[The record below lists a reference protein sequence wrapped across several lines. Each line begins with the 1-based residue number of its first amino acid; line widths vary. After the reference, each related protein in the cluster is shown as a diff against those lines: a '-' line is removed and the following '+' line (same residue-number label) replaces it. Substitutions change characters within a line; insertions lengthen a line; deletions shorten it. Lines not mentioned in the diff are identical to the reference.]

1 MAVLSGWSMQG
12 IAVILLLVTLL
23 YSAARRILTRYDTSL
38 RDIPGPRLAAWTR
51 LWRFFDASQG
61 HAHLTNIELHR
72 KHGKLVRVGPK
83 VISCSDPAMIPTIYN
98 AQGSFAKSAFY
109 PMQSLSWNKRAQPNV
124 FSVIDERKHREMK
137 RKVASAYTVDALLK
151 MEKGIDR
158 CGDVFMQRMRQCAK
172 QSEDFDLGTWL
183 HYYAF
188 DVVGIVTYGERLGFM
203 ETDSDV
209 DGVIGAGNAMMIY
222 FACCGQI
229 PFLHSLLLGNPL
241 LPYLIPQIE
250 TVNSAVV
257 FAKKALDRRL
267 KSSSAHGIHT
277 DEHGMRDDMLSRW
290 TAMKA
295 QDSEKMNTTDIMV
308 ALCTNVF
315 AGADTTATALRA
327 VLYYLM
333 KTPAAMQKAQDE
345 IDQGRRANHLSDPI
359 KDHETRNH
367 LPYINA
373 AIKEALRMHPGTG
386 LLLERHVPVGGAQI
400 SGHYLPAGTI
410 VGINSWVVQY
420 DMDVYPEPYQF
431 RPERWLPRSDNAEHL
446 AQMEKSFLAFGAGS
460 RICMGRHLSMI
471 ELRKLI
477 PRILQEFEIE
487 MVGSQDWKVRNAW
500 FVVQEMPMCR
510 VRARQ

>member
-1 MAVLSGWSMQG
+1 MAVLAGWSMQG
-12 IAVILLLVTLL
+12 IAVVLLLSTLA
-23 YSAARRILTRYDTSL
+23 YSAARRILTRYHSSL

-51 LWRFFDASQG
+51 LWRFSNVSKG
-61 HAHLTNIELHR
+61 HAHITNIELHG

-83 VISCSDPAMIPTIYN
+83 VISCSDPAMIPIIYN
-98 AQGSFAKSAFY
+98 TQGTFAKSAFY

-124 FSVIDERKHREMK
+124 FSERDERKHREMK

-151 MEKGIDR
+151 MENGIDQ
-158 CGDVFMQRMRQCAK
+158 CGDVFMQP
-172 QSEDFDLGTWL
+172 
-183 HYYAF
+183 F

-250 TVNSAVV
+250 TVNAAVV

-267 KSSSAHGIHT
+267 KTYSADGIHT

-295 QDSEKMNTTDIMV
+295 KDPEKMNNTDIMV
-308 ALCTNVF
+308 ALCTNIF

-345 IDQGRRANHLSDPI
+345 IDQARRANQLSVPI
-359 KDHETRNH
+359 QDHETRNH
-367 LPYINA
+367 LPYISA

-386 LLLERHVPVGGAQI
+386 LLLERHVPVGGANI

-420 DMDVYPEPYQF
+420 DPDVFPEPYQF
-431 RPERWLPRSDNAEHL
+431 RPERWLPRSDNGEHL

-487 MVGSQDWKVRNAW
+487 MLGSQDWKVRNAW
-500 FVVQEMPMCR
+500 FVVQEMPMCMVR
-510 VRARQ
+510 VRQ